1 MESTILVCGRRK
13 TLPRNVYEGLFIFDP
28 VRYAREP
35 DVLSRQISE
44 MIEAAGGEVLV
55 SRLWEERRLAYP
67 IKGHRKG
74 AYWLTYFRVDSSRL
88 KEVHRASQLNEAILR
103 FMFLKIDPRLVDT
116 LVQHA
121 LGGSLPRT
129 SQPAT
134 TAAEQFPEVDAIS
147 ELEEMEEM
155 EEE

>member
-1 MESTILVCGRRK
+1 M
-13 TLPRNVYEGLFIFDP
+13 PRNVYEGLFIFDP

-35 DVLSRQISE
+35 EVLSRQINQ
-44 MIEAAGGEVLV
+44 MIESAGGEVLV

-88 KEVHRASQLNEAILR
+88 QELHQASRLNEAILR
-103 FMFLKIDPRLVDT
+103 FMVIKVDPRLVDT

-121 LGGSLPRT
+121 LGGPRPKAEET
-129 SQPAT
+129 PVP
-134 TAAEQFPEVDAIS
+134 TASEEFPEVDALS
-147 ELEEMEEM
+147 DLEDLEE
-155 EEE
+155 EEEED